1 MSMIRDVEW
10 GSCLLEKTSNPELE
24 RELRERYGRLP
35 DIMAYYY
42 ACPWL
47 ARALVATHHYVGMF
61 AYIDQQLAELMWLTV
76 SQDQS
81 CRYCY
86 ASQRMTMRLLGVPET
101 TIARLER
108 DLFTTELSR
117 ERRMALELVER
128 VSRSNPLVSRSDLE
142 PLFAVG
148 YEESFVKEA
157 IVFAAITVA
166 GNRSTTIPAL
176 PLTFVEKVADRWYVK
191 LMRPLLARRIRRRI
205 VTGRPVRLR
214 PEQHEGPFAYLTNAL
229 DGLPAAPRMRGVI
242 DDAWSSPAISKRLR
256 SLMSAVIA
264 RGLGCP
270 LAEEES
276 IALLEAEGFERSAT
290 LEVLENLGSPALDP
304 VETAV
309 VRFARETIWY
319 QPVRVQRRAAELRE
333 LLTAE
338 QFVDVIGTVS
348 LANALCRCGVVA
360 EQATG

>member
-1 MSMIRDVEW
+1 
-10 GSCLLEKTSNPELE
+10 
-24 RELRERYGRLP
+24 
-35 DIMAYYY
+35 
-42 ACPWL
+42 
-47 ARALVATHHYVGMF
+47 
-61 AYIDQQLAELMWLTV
+61 
-76 SQDQS
+76 
-81 CRYCY
+81 
-86 ASQRMTMRLLGVPET
+86 
-101 TIARLER
+101 
-108 DLFTTELSR
+108 
-117 ERRMALELVER
+117 
-128 VSRSNPLVSRSDLE
+128 
-142 PLFAVG
+142 
-148 YEESFVKEA
+148 
-157 IVFAAITVA
+157 VFAAITVA